1 MSNPHVLSYVIR
13 DAQDRVVEYADS
25 YGRACRIAR
34 HHGPSTTVT
43 GSSAILYVVPA
54 KKEKDGK

>member
-34 HHGPSTTVT
+34 HHGPGATVT
-43 GSSAILYVVPA
+43 GSSAVLYTVPKPKEA
-54 KKEKDGK
+54 KK